1 MKKKPE
7 YKGVY
12 LKLNKKDDEDVIERL
27 QKQENKQGY
36 IKSLIRD
43 DIVLDV
49 FRNGVESGTIKVEK

>member
-12 LKLNKKDDEDVIERL
+12 LKLNKTDDKDVIDRL
-27 QKQENKQGY
+27 DDQENKQGY
-36 IKSLIRD
+36 IKRLIRD

-49 FRNGVESGTIKVEK
+49 FRNGVEDGTIKVEK